1 VTKLVLKFDNR
12 TLGEVPLGTS
22 PVTIGRAP
30 DNDICIDNLAVS
42 NYHAR
47 VFSDSGRLQ
56 VEDLK
61 SLNGT
66 FLNGTKVNKEWLNSG
81 DVILVGKHSVILD
94 EAGDIA
100 VAGKASKFTA
110 PKMDE
115 TVVFDRRGE
124 GFTRAPAD
132 AISADPDRV
141 RVPSLIVVKGKANG
155 VEYSLASKLVLIGK
169 SPMAT
174 VRLRGWFAPKVAA
187 QISKRPD
194 GYHVTGTNKRR
205 LTVNGIAVSGDV
217 LLGDG
222 DTIEVAGV
230 QLKFSYRD

>member
-1 VTKLVLKFDNR
+1 MPKLVLRFDNR
-12 TLGEVPLGTS
+12 TLREVPLSNS

-81 DVILVGKHSVILD
+81 DVILVGKHSVVLD
-94 EAGDIA
+94 EAGTVVGDN
-100 VAGKASKFTA
+100 ASKFSA

-115 TVVFDRRGE
+115 TVVFDGRRD

-132 AISADPDRV
+132 AASTDPDRV
-141 RVPSLIVVKGKANG
+141 RVPSLIVVKGKTNSA
-155 VEYSLASKLVLIGK
+155 EYSLASKLVLIGK

-174 VRLRGWFAPKVAA
+174 VQLRGWFAPKAAA
-187 QISKRPD
+187 QISKRQD
-194 GYHVTGTNKRR
+194 GYHLTGTNKRR
-205 LTVNGIAVSGDV
+205 ITVNGNAVNGDTC
-217 LLGDG
+217 LADG
-222 DTIEVAGV
+222 DLIEVAGV
-230 QLKFSYRD
+230 RLRFSYRD

>member
-1 VTKLVLKFDNR
+1 MPKLVLRFENQ
-12 TLGEVPLGTS
+12 TLKEVPLGTL

-47 VFSDSGRLQ
+47 IFSDSGRLQ

-66 FLNGTKVNKEWLNSG
+66 FLNGTKVKKEWLNSG
-81 DVILVGKHSVILD
+81 DVILVGKHSVMVD
-94 EAGDIA
+94 ETQDVA
-100 VAGKASKFTA
+100 VDSRTRRVYA
-110 PKMDE
+110 PKVAE
-115 TVVFDRRGE
+115 TVIYDGKKG

-132 AISADPDRV
+132 AISSDADRV
-141 RVPSLIVVKGKANG
+141 RVPSLVVVKGKTNG

-187 QISKRPD
+187 QISRRQD
-194 GYHVTGTNKRR
+194 GYHLTGTSKRQLMINGSVVTSDTR
-205 LTVNGIAVSGDV
+205 LE
-217 LLGDG
+217 DG
-222 DTIEVAGV
+222 DLIDVAGV
-230 QLKFSYRD
+230 CLRFSYRD

>member
-1 VTKLVLKFDNR
+1 MSKLVLRFDDR
-12 TLGEVPLGTS
+12 TLKEVPLGAS

-47 VFSDSGRLQ
+47 IFSDSGRLH

-66 FLNGTKVNKEWLNSG
+66 FLNGTKVNKVWLNSG
-81 DVILVGKHSVILD
+81 DVILIGKHSVVVD
-94 EAGDIA
+94 ETQDVDAANRTRKIY
-100 VAGKASKFTA
+100 A
-110 PKMDE
+110 PKLAE
-115 TVVFDRRGE
+115 TVVYGKKE

-132 AISADPDRV
+132 AVSSNTDRV
-141 RVPSLIVVKGKANG
+141 RVPRLIVVKGKTNG

-187 QISKRPD
+187 QISKRQD
-194 GYHVTGTNKRR
+194 GYHLAGTNKRP
-205 LTVNGIAVSGDV
+205 LTVNGKVIAGDTR
-217 LLGDG
+217 LEDG
-222 DTIEVAGV
+222 DLIEVAGV
-230 QLKFSYRD
+230 RLKFSYQD

>member
-1 VTKLVLKFDNR
+1 MPKLVLKFDDR
-12 TLGEVPLGTS
+12 TLKEVPLGAS

-81 DVILVGKHSVILD
+81 DVILIGKHSVVLN
-94 EAGDIA
+94 ETGGLS
-100 VAGKASKFTA
+100 VAEKTPKVQA
-110 PKMDE
+110 PKVDE
-115 TVVFDRRGE
+115 TVLYDPKRE

-132 AISADPDRV
+132 AVSSDPDRV
-141 RVPSLIVVKGKANG
+141 RVPTLIVVQGKTNG

-194 GYHVTGTNKRR
+194 GYHLTRTNKRPLTINGSAVDSDTR
-205 LTVNGIAVSGDV
+205 LE
-217 LLGDG
+217 DG
-222 DTIEVAGV
+222 DLIEVAGV
-230 QLKFSYRD
+230 RLKFSYRD

>member
-1 VTKLVLKFDNR
+1 VSKLVLRFDNT
-12 TLGEVPLGTS
+12 TLREVPLGTS

-66 FLNGTKVNKEWLNSG
+66 FLNGTKVVKEWLNSG
-81 DVILVGKHSVILD
+81 DVILIGKHSVVLD
-94 EAGDIA
+94 EAHDA
-100 VAGKASKFTA
+100 TVLDAKAKVSA
-110 PKMDE
+110 PKLSE
-115 TVVFDRRGE
+115 TVVFSKKE
-124 GFTRAPAD
+124 GFTRSPAD
-132 AISADPDRV
+132 AVSAEADRIK
-141 RVPSLIVVKGKANG
+141 VPRLIVVKGKANG
-155 VEYSLASKLVLIGK
+155 VEYSLASKLVVIGK

-187 QISKRPD
+187 QISKRQD
-194 GYHVTGTNKRR
+194 GYHLTGMNKRPPKINGSTVAGDTR
-205 LTVNGIAVSGDV
+205 LNDGDLIEVSGV
-217 LLGDG
+217 R
-222 DTIEVAGV
+222 
-230 QLKFSYRD
+230 LKFTYQD